1 MKLRFTAATVLFA
14 LPLSTFAADK
24 KSAPKALE
32 SPSTPIRLSI
42 DLTDSY
48 RHIVHGR
55 EKIPVTAGALTLEYP
70 EWIPGTHMPSGPI
83 AQFAGIFF
91 TANGQPLGWRR
102 DDVDMYAFHLEV
114 PAGVTE
120 IEAKFDYLDTT
131 TTSAFTSNNLTVL
144 EWNNA
149 VLYPAKIPVAKIKV
163 TPSVT
168 LPEGWHGGGA
178 LVPAGTSGNT
188 TNFETTDV
196 ETLVDSPYIAG
207 KYFHEI
213 PLAPEITPKH
223 FLDVAADTEEASNL
237 PEATLE
243 ALNKLVRETRP
254 LYKSSHYRDY
264 HFVLSLSDK
273 IRGEGL
279 EHHQSSDNG
288 VELDGYTNAGLAV
301 SNAELLPHEFTH
313 SWNGKYRRPAR
324 LYQPDYATP
333 QQGDLLWVYEGMTQY
348 WGNLLAARAGF
359 WTPESYRDA
368 LASSA
373 ASLDTKPGRLWRNTE
388 DTAIAAQSIRGGSAA
403 WVSWRRS
410 QDYYQEGELIWLD
423 ADTTI
428 RKLTNDQKS
437 LNDFVAIFLGAGG
450 DTPAKVLPY
459 EFNDVVKALN
469 QVVAYNW
476 AKFLK
481 DRILSHGPGDPS
493 IEAIAQSG
501 YKLVYTDTM
510 TPYLKSLYGRRGTA
524 TAMYSL
530 GFSANREGVISDV
543 YIDSL
548 AYKAGLGPGEKI
560 VAVNSTVF
568 SADALYGAL
577 KAAKGTD
584 KKIDLLV
591 AIGTE
596 LKTVSFDYHDGEKYP
611 RLERMEGAPAYLDE
625 IIKPMTEETK

>member
-1 MKLRFTAATVLFA
+1 MHFRCALALLA
-14 LPLSTFAADK
+14 LPLSALAADK
-24 KSAPKALE
+24 KTVAKTPEAPSA
-32 SPSTPIRLSI
+32 PIRLSV

-48 RHIVHGR
+48 RHLVHGA
-55 EKIPVTAGALTLEYP
+55 ETIPVTAGALTLEYP
-70 EWIPGTHMPSGPI
+70 EWIPGTHMPAGPI

-91 TANGQPLGWRR
+91 TANGKPLGWRR
-102 DDVDMYAFHLEV
+102 DDVDMYAFHLEI
-114 PAGVTE
+114 PAGVSE
-120 IEAKFDYLDTT
+120 IEAKFDYLDSTDQR
-131 TTSAFTSNNLTVL
+131 AFTSNNLAVL
-144 EWNNA
+144 EWNTA

-163 TPSVT
+163 TPSIT
-168 LPEGWHGGGA
+168 LPAGWHGGGA
-178 LVPAGTSGNT
+178 LVPANTSGNT
-188 TNFETTDV
+188 ITFETTDV

-213 PLAPEITPKH
+213 PLAPECTPKH
-223 FLDVAADTEEASNL
+223 FLDVAADTEEAANL
-237 PEATLE
+237 PKATIEA
-243 ALNKLVRETRP
+243 ASKLVRETRP

-288 VELDGYTNAGLAV
+288 VELDGYSNPALAV
-301 SNAELLPHEFTH
+301 SNADLLPHEFTH

-333 QQGDLLWVYEGMTQY
+333 EQGDLLWVYEGMTQY
-348 WGNLLAARAGF
+348 WGNVLAARAGF
-359 WTPESYRDA
+359 WTAENYRDA

-373 ASLDTKPGRLWRNTE
+373 ASLDTRPGRRWRNTE
-388 DTAIAAQSIRGGSAA
+388 DTAIAAQSIRGGSQA

-428 RKLTNDQKS
+428 RRLTNDQKS
-437 LNDFVAIFLGAGG
+437 LNDFAALFLGAGG

-459 EFNDVVKALN
+459 DFDELVKDLN
-469 QVVAYNW
+469 QVVAYDW

-493 IEAIAQSG
+493 IEGLAQGG

-510 TPYLKSLYGRRGTA
+510 SSYQRGSLSRRGTVDA
-524 TAMYSL
+524 LYSL
-530 GFSANREGVISDV
+530 GFRTNREGVISDV
-543 YIDSL
+543 YMDSV
-548 AYKAGLGPGEKI
+548 AYNAGLGPGIRI
-560 VAVNSTVF
+560 VGVNSTAF
-568 SADALYGAL
+568 SGDALYGAI

-584 KKIDLLV
+584 KTIDLLV
-591 AIGTE
+591 AIGND
-596 LKTVSFDYHDGEKYP
+596 LKTISLNYHDGEKYP
-611 RLERMEGAPAYLDE
+611 HLVRAEGTPGYLDE
-625 IIKPMTEETK
+625 IIKPMTN